1 MRVDCNIQQE
11 IEQRRV
17 ELHELAGKHGRI
29 DSIIIL
35 KSKQLDDLLSIF
47 DKCCLLR
54 EQSNCKM
61 RNLANDAK

>member
-35 KSKQLDDLLSIF
+35 KSKQLDDLLVYLTNAAY
-47 DKCCLLR
+47 CA
-54 EQSNCKM
+54 SN
-61 RNLANDAK
+61 RIVR